1 MIRQHAM
8 PFGARVDA
16 DGVTFRL
23 WAPGASRVEL
33 GLDDDRGSTRW
44 HGLSRA
50 EAGWYAVV
58 QVPTLQSEED
68 LVVDLLSNDG
78 VLTHPGFFFDFRR
91 QSYLILSLLPP
102 EPIFADGV
110 RRVLA
115 RVAQTA

>member
-1 MIRQHAM
+1 VVRTQIA
-8 PFGARVDA
+8 ARIVA
-16 DGVTFRL
+16 NYRL
-23 WAPGASRVEL
+23 LKELTACEPSSRVL
-33 GLDDDRGSTRW
+33 
-44 HGLSRA
+44 RA

-78 VLTHPGFFFDFRR
+78 VLTHPGFFFDFPR